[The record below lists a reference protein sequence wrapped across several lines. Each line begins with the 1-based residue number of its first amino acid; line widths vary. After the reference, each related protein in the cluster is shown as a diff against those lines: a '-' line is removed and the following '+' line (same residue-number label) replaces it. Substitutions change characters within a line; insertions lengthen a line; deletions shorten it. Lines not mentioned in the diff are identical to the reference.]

1 MSSPEETQQP
11 NRLIHEKSPYLLQH
25 AYNPVDWYPWG
36 DEAFETAK
44 RENKPVFLSIGYATC
59 HWCHVMAHDSFEDTG
74 VAELMNEAFIN
85 IKVDREERPDVDGV
99 YMTVCQLTTG
109 SGGWPLT
116 VLMTP
121 DKEPFFAGT
130 FIPKQSQANRIGMI
144 DFIPRVKAIW
154 EQSPEEIV
162 KSAEQTIWAL
172 EKTIQDSGTEILDE
186 SVLEQAYKQLTARFD
201 AAYGGFGT
209 RPKFPTPH
217 QLTFLLRHWKRTGDT
232 QALNMVELTLD
243 HMRLGGVYD
252 HVGFGFHRYST
263 DAQWLLPHFEKMLYD
278 QALLSIA
285 YTEAFQ
291 VTGKDTYR
299 QTVEEILTY
308 VLRDMT
314 SPEGGFY
321 SAEDADSEGEE
332 GKFYVWSED
341 ELKSI
346 LDADEAE
353 LAMKVFNTSSEGNF
367 FEEASGHKTETNI
380 LHLREPLEDIAT
392 TLNDSVTELQKKI
405 EIIRQKLFVIRKERI
420 HPLKDD
426 KILTDWNGLM
436 IAAFAKAAQVFSDT
450 RYIQAAEKS
459 VQFILSN
466 LSSKGRLLHRYRDG
480 EADNDAYL
488 SDYAFLVWGLIELY
502 ETTFNPIY
510 LQKAVELN
518 QTMIELFWDH
528 ERSGFF
534 FTGNDSE
541 QLPVRQKEIYDGAIP
556 SGNSVAMLNLLRLAR
571 LTGEMELESKASEIA
586 RIFSEQVKASPS
598 AFTQL
603 FSAVDFMLGPAHEI
617 CLVDEPSDD
626 RLNEMIQT
634 IQQTFLPNKAILCC
648 TKDNQAQLNLIAPWT
663 ENHQAIDQK
672 ATAYVCNNFQCN
684 QPTTDI
690 NVMLNTLS

>member
-1 MSSPEETQQP
+1 MSESGDTQQP
-11 NRLIHEKSPYLLQH
+11 NRLIREKSPYLLQH

-36 DEAFETAK
+36 DEAFEAAK

-116 VLMTP
+116 ILMTP

-130 FIPKQSQANRIGMI
+130 FLPKQSQANRIGMI

-154 EQSPEEIV
+154 EQSPEEIS

-172 EKTIQDSGTEILDE
+172 EKTIQDSGTETLDE
-186 SVLEQAYKQLTARFD
+186 STLEQAYKQLAARFD
-201 AAYGGFGT
+201 SAYGGFGT

-217 QLTFLLRHWKRTGDT
+217 QLTFLLRYWKRTGDD
-232 QALNMVELTLD
+232 QALNMVKVTLD
-243 HMRLGGVYD
+243 QMRFGGVYD
-252 HVGFGFHRYST
+252 HIGFGFHRYST

-278 QALLSIA
+278 QALLTIA

-299 QTVEEILTY
+299 QTVEEVLSY

-314 SPEGGFY
+314 SPGGGFY

-341 ELKSI
+341 ELKI
-346 LDADEAE
+346 HLDSEEAE
-353 LAMKVFNTSSEGNF
+353 LAMKVFNTSPEGNF
-367 FEEASGHKTETNI
+367 FEEASGHKVGTNI
-380 LHLREPLEDIAT
+380 LHLKASLDFVASS
-392 TLNDSVTELQKKI
+392 LNDSTTELQKKV
-405 EIIRQKLFVIRKERI
+405 EAIRQKLFAIRKERI

-436 IAAFAKAAQVFSDT
+436 IVAFAKASQVFSNDH
-450 RYIQAAEKS
+450 YAEAAEKS
-459 VQFILSN
+459 IQFVLDH
-466 LSSKGRLLHRYRDG
+466 LSSKNRLLHRYRDG
-480 EADNDAYL
+480 ESDNDAYL
-488 SDYAFLVWGLIELY
+488 SDYAFFIWGLIEFY
-502 ETTFNPIY
+502 ETTFNPTY
-510 LQKAVELN
+510 LQKAIELN
-518 QTMIELFWDH
+518 QTMIELFWDD

-534 FTGNDSE
+534 FTAKDSE
-541 QLPVRQKEIYDGAIP
+541 TLPVRQKEIYDSAIP

-571 LTGEMELESKASEIA
+571 LTGNMDLESKASEIA

-603 FSAVDFMLGPAHEI
+603 FSGVDFMLGPAHEI
-617 CLVDEPSDD
+617 YLVGDQNSES
-626 RLNEMIQT
+626 LNEMIQT
-634 IQQTFLPNKAILCC
+634 IQQTFLPNKALLCY
-648 TKDNQAQLNLIAPWT
+648 TKDNETPIHTLSPWT
-663 ENHQAIDQK
+663 KNHQAIDQK
-672 ATAYVCNNFQCN
+672 ATAYVCSNFQCN
-684 QPTTDI
+684 QPTTDLD
-690 NVMLNTLS
+690 VMLDTLS